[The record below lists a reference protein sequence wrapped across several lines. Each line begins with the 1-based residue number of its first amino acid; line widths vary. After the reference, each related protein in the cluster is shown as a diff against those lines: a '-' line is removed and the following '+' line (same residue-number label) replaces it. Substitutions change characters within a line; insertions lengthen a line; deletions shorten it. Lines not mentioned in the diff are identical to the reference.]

1 MIKDGVIFYATTKD
15 IPPKEAMYELEE
27 YLGVY
32 ISNYLREKKNLN
44 QEKANNIA
52 TNLCKKFVE
61 KENLYEATD
70 EVIEKFIDNE
80 LEQDKTQ

>member
-32 ISNYLREKKNLN
+32 ISNYLREKKKL
-44 QEKANNIA
+44 QKVH
-52 TNLCKKFVE
+52 F
-61 KENLYEATD
+61 
-70 EVIEKFIDNE
+70 
-80 LEQDKTQ
+80 

>member
-1 MIKDGVIFYATTKD
+1 MIKNGVIFYATTKN
-15 IPPKEAMYELEE
+15 IPLKEAMYELEE

-44 QEKANNIA
+44 QETINDIA
-52 TNLCKKFVE
+52 TNLCKKFIE

-70 EVIEKFIDNE
+70 EVIEKFVDNE
-80 LEQDKTQ
+80 LEQDKIQ